1 MGLGGLSVGLATGIN
16 YGEIIESLISIEQRP
31 IEQLQEKITLNEI
44 KQEAYTELNT
54 LALGARL
61 SMFELSLGSTFE
73 SKVTT
78 SSDENVLTASADS
91 TASVGTHQLR
101 VTQLAT
107 AAVTLSSGVQDS
119 ESTSIGSGM
128 MSFELGG
135 RRLDKGTDLDD
146 LNDGAGIDRGV
157 IRITNS
163 GGTTETFDMG
173 NAVTVQDALDI
184 LNANTMGLDFQTNRS
199 IDQSSEEREINGY
212 SIEVVNNGTNAVTLS
227 DLGTSNTLSDLGF
240 ATSSSKSI
248 GASSTSSAAEQIFYI
263 TESSSLSQIN
273 DGFGIQT
280 NSTDTNDIRFYV
292 ENTITGSVK
301 SIEVDLSDTDSVG
314 DVIDAFNTA
323 ISNAQMNA
331 HSQVTLSSDGV
342 SLEFTGVVSD
352 FTNINGSKAGSD
364 LGLNKIELI
373 DGVYKSEALLSEMN
387 GSLIRN
393 LNGGNGIRNLETG
406 DFEITSRRG
415 DTYII
420 NLDQAVSVQDIMR
433 IIDDA
438 EATFAE
444 TAVTIAGLNDGALS
458 FTANSGVISDTN
470 FTTRGFDEGRLIGST
485 IKVTTGLIEYTAT
498 INSYDSSDSTFTLT
512 DDNIT
517 GSIADIDADGY
528 TIDYIALSDISAE
541 ITDGGNGI
549 ELSDASTGGGTFRVD
564 DLNGDVA
571 EQLQIESTITS
582 AAVLFNPINL
592 TDDATGSARTSTI
605 FLSKESLPDG
615 ISKDQMIGR
624 SIEHT
629 WSSRTVTGG
638 DDSAKESARIIA
650 FEAAPD
656 DLYVSDVDASSSSNL
671 GITGGASVAAQYP
684 GNEDVIVDDTNLNSA
699 LNDSLDEDLMVG
711 ATYTIYTT
719 NGKFSSTITDY
730 DSDNNSITLSDDV
743 IFTELANVGGGG
755 NEDATLQSL
764 GYTIEYNHKIS
775 LEYDSTPTHLTN
787 GALTFNA
794 ATGVLADS
802 VNLDPSSTTID
813 TSRLEGATI
822 TLYDTTNNLEY
833 SAVIA
838 SYDDTSDEIT
848 FLADD
853 AINFINDTISDI
865 AGVPTA
871 ETQLQN
877 FGYYITYTPI
887 QEAKSGSI
895 NFLSNFSDDP
905 DHIKVV
911 GVGSNETIVG
921 GNLENRILSSFTR
934 LDDLNGGQGIVRGE
948 FSIDNADSSTIID
961 LDSDSI
967 QTIQDVIDEIMG
979 NIASV
984 EVEINDRG
992 DGLRIFDTS
1001 ATQSSAITIT
1011 DVDGSGTAA
1020 SLNLLNEQ
1028 FDRFQI
1034 GVTSNTDFYSLSGL
1048 ADTHDGADKFNVD
1061 AFAGLNRDQ
1070 MIGSKISYYETTG
1083 GKLIHAFITDYLDT
1097 STGTTLTVAGQVNED
1112 GTDASGSYTPDGETI
1127 SLHLKEHQNDFS
1139 RFGEI
1144 TAVAGGTNG
1153 VYNLTLDTSTIDDYS
1168 NIEIEKLVG
1177 SMITLTSS
1185 IDGSTTDV
1193 SDALGITA
1201 MITGYSIAG
1210 TTVITIQT
1218 DDANSDNLTLNLPV
1232 ATDPLVL
1239 NIAKDNAPRNHVQGG
1254 GITVIDS
1261 FLGSVTDSGFISI
1274 TAEVNEGG
1282 SATTIISDQ
1291 FANLDPS
1298 DVVGALVTISS
1309 HAADDTEEGNIAIV
1323 TGYNSLSNAITIG
1336 GFYDPATGLTD
1347 AVTLDSIDEVYLTF
1361 ESEFEDAVIRS
1372 EAPTSITVAAAQIT
1386 TLTNPKYLQVDITTA
1401 GVTSEDELI
1410 GSTIT
1415 FDAATTTAALQSES
1429 RTIVDIIHDYGGT
1442 QGATVLV
1449 LDRALTTNAIGGSD
1463 TFDINYEDIQATI
1476 GSVDFS
1482 TGVISTRDQMQSSM
1496 GDRAFN
1502 IHPVIDGSYQK
1513 DIEIYATDTLEDIAD
1528 KINSA
1533 DVGVDAS
1540 VINDGSSSNP
1550 YRLSLIS
1557 SNTGELGAVNV
1568 GTTVQ
1573 NFDLNVAT
1581 QAQDAKVILGEAS
1594 GSSSVL
1600 SGSTNI
1606 LTDAISGV
1614 TLNLV
1619 SASDDPITLT
1629 VGYDREGI
1637 VEQVTTVVDEVNL
1650 LLEAANSL
1658 IALETEVEITNDDGT
1673 TSTETQKGVLFGDIA
1688 TRSMI
1693 NEIKFLLTSIV
1704 SNVPS
1709 GSIDSYSEIGIEL
1722 DSSGDIFEFDDST
1735 LTSVLNSNFE
1745 QVKDLFTYTP
1755 NLLENA
1761 TVTVTSNFLQSGYD
1775 INNIR
1780 NGITSSSSFS
1790 ETGNGS
1796 NGAKFLAGDTSN
1808 YITYTLGEEKD
1819 LYGFR
1824 FHHHIPDDLTAR
1836 YNVATADAG
1845 AAVLAVSGTVS
1856 TLTDATNLDSTVEL
1870 IEDQLLGATVTI
1882 NDNTFNGTK
1891 SALITAYDESTG
1903 EITLDA
1909 DLATAGPDP
1918 TVGGYTI
1925 TTTSGDN
1932 LDFTYK
1938 PIVEYL
1944 DPSTG
1949 EYEVYQAFNQI
1960 GDGTF
1965 SVVFPGGISS
1975 ESIRISYED
1984 NNGDS
1989 EDFTKNGYF
1998 VRLMEFDVLEAQGL
2012 ASQFTRTFDGF
2023 TNGFTGSL
2031 SYATDSLISTND
2043 VYTTQIERLGES
2055 ILNKQTVLIKQFQ
2068 NLELVV
2074 SNLNSQSS
2082 FFQSQVSSLPTAF
2095 SYRGNNG

>member
-16 YGEIIESLISIEQRP
+16 YGEIIESLIAIEQRP

-44 KQEAYTELNT
+44 KEEAYSELNT
-54 LALGARL
+54 LALNARL

-73 SKVTT
+73 SKTTT
-78 SSDENVLTASADS
+78 SSDETVLTASADS

-119 ESTSIGSGM
+119 ESTSIGSGT

-135 RRLDKGTDLDD
+135 RRLDKGTDLDE

-173 NAVTVQDALDI
+173 SAVTVQDALDI
-184 LNANTMGLDFQTNRS
+184 LNSNTMGLDFQTNRS
-199 IDQSSEEREINGY
+199 IDQSSDAREVNGY
-212 SIEVVNNGTNAVTLS
+212 SIDVINNGTNSVTLS
-227 DLGTSNTLSDLGF
+227 DLGTTNTLSDLGF
-240 ATSSSKSI
+240 KTSSAKSI
-248 GASSTSSAAEQIFYI
+248 DANSTSSAAEQIYYI

-280 NSTDTNDIRFYV
+280 NSSGTNDVRFYV
-292 ENTITGSVK
+292 ENTITGAVK
-301 SIEVDLSDTDSVG
+301 SIEVDFSDSENVG
-314 DVIDAFNTA
+314 DVIDALNTA

-364 LGLNKIELI
+364 LGLNKIELVG
-373 DGVYKSEALLSEMN
+373 GVYKGEALMAEMN

-406 DFEITSRRG
+406 AFEISSRRG
-415 DTYII
+415 DSYLI
-420 NLDQAVSVQDIMR
+420 NLDQTVSVQDIMR
-433 IIDDA
+433 IIEEA
-438 EATFAE
+438 EATGAANSITLGGTANMSFA
-444 TAVTIAGLNDGALS
+444 
-458 FTANSGVISDTN
+458 ANSGIITDTDFSTN
-470 FTTRGFDEGRLIGST
+470 GFEEDRLIGST
-485 IKVTTGLIEYTAT
+485 ITINTGGNDYTAT
-498 INSYDSSDSTFTLT
+498 INSFDSDAGTFTLT
-512 DDNIT
+512 SDNIT
-517 GSIADIDADGY
+517 NSVADIMTDGY
-528 TIDYIALSDISAE
+528 TISYSTLSDISVA
-541 ITDGGNGI
+541 ITDGGNGL
-549 ELSDASTGGGTFRVD
+549 ELTDASTGDETFRVD

-582 AAVLFNPINL
+582 AAVLFNPSNL
-592 TDDATGSARTSTI
+592 TDDPNGSARTSTA
-605 FLSKESLPDG
+605 FLSRDSLPNG

-629 WSSRTVTGG
+629 WSSRTSNSSGSGETT
-638 DDSAKESARIIA
+638 KESARIIA
-650 FEAAPD
+650 FEEAPD

-671 GITGGASVAAQYP
+671 GITTADTATHDA
-684 GNEDVIVDDTNLNSA
+684 GNEDTIVDDTNLNAA
-699 LNDSLDEDLMVG
+699 LNDNLDEDLMVG

-719 NGKFSSTITDY
+719 NGKFSSTIIDY
-730 DSDNNSITLSDDV
+730 DSDNNSVTLDDDV
-743 IFTELANVGGGG
+743 IFTELTNVGGGG

-764 GYTIEYNHKIS
+764 GFTIEYNHKLS
-775 LEYDSTPTHLTN
+775 LEYDATPTHLTN
-787 GALTFNA
+787 AALTYNA
-794 ATGVLADS
+794 GTRELTDS
-802 VNLDPSSTTID
+802 VNLDPNSTTID
-813 TSRLEGATI
+813 TDRLEGATI
-822 TLYDTTNNLEY
+822 TFYDTATNTE
-833 SAVIA
+833 STSVIA
-838 SYDDTSDEIT
+838 SYNSGT
-848 FLADD
+848 
-853 AINFINDTISDI
+853 DTITLLPDDPTNNLNDDI
-865 AGVPTA
+865 TNNGV
-871 ETQLQN
+871 TQADFQGD
-877 FGYYITYTPI
+877 GYYITYTPI
-887 QEAKSGSI
+887 QAAKGGSI
-895 NFLSNFSDDP
+895 NFLSNFSDNP
-905 DHIKVV
+905 DHIEIV

-934 LDDLNGGQGIVRGE
+934 LDDLNGGQGITRGE
-948 FSIDNADSSTIID
+948 FSIDNGDSSTVID

-1001 ATQSSAITIT
+1001 SSQTSAITIT

-1028 FDRFQI
+1028 FDRFQVS
-1034 GVTSNTDFYSLSGL
+1034 VTSNTDFYSVSGT
-1048 ADTHDGADKFNVD
+1048 AANQ
-1061 AFAGLNRDQ
+1061 AGDIFEVNEFSGFSKAQ
-1070 MIGSKISYYETTG
+1070 MIGSKISYYDTSLG
-1083 GKLIHAFITDYLDT
+1083 GELVHAFITDYVDAA
-1097 STGTTLTVAGQVNED
+1097 GATTITVAGQVTED
-1112 GTDASGSYTPDGETI
+1112 GADRSFTYSPDGETI
-1127 SLHLKEHQNDFS
+1127 SLHLKDHQNDFE

-1144 TAVAGGTNG
+1144 TGVGSSGSG
-1153 VYNLTLDTSTIDDYS
+1153 VYTLAIDTATVEDYS
-1168 NIEIEKLVG
+1168 NYEVEQLVG
-1177 SMITLTSS
+1177 TMVTLTSPLN
-1185 IDGSTTDV
+1185 GSTQDV
-1193 SDALGITA
+1193 NDALGITA
-1201 MITGYSIAG
+1201 MITNYDSG
-1210 TTVITIQT
+1210 TDTITIQT
-1218 DDANSDNLTLNLPV
+1218 DDANISNMTNLP
-1232 ATDPLVL
+1232 ALSDPLVL
-1239 NIAKDNAPRNHVQGG
+1239 SISKDNAPRNHVQGG
-1254 GITVIDS
+1254 GITVADS
-1261 FLGSVTDSGFISI
+1261 FLASVTDSGFISI

-1298 DVVGALVTISS
+1298 NVVGALVTIAS
-1309 HAADDTEEGNIAIV
+1309 HTADDTENGNIAIV
-1323 TGYNSLSNAITIG
+1323 TGYNSLTNAITIDT
-1336 GFYDPATGLTD
+1336 FYDPATGTAD
-1347 AVTLDSIDEVYLTF
+1347 AVTLDSTDEVYLTF

-1372 EAPTSITVAAAQIT
+1372 EAPTTITVADTEIT

-1410 GSTIT
+1410 GATIT
-1415 FDAATTTAALQSES
+1415 FDDATTTAALQGES
-1429 RTIVDIIHDYGGT
+1429 RTIVDIIHDYNGN
-1442 QGATVLV
+1442 QGDTVLV
-1449 LDRALTTNAIGGSD
+1449 LDRALTTNPTGGAGND
-1463 TFDINYEDIQATI
+1463 TFDIIYEDIQATI
-1476 GSVDFS
+1476 GEVDFS
-1482 TGVISTRDQMQSSM
+1482 TGVITTRDKMQSSM

-1502 IHPVIDGSYQK
+1502 IHPVIDGTYQK
-1513 DIEIYATDTLEDIAD
+1513 DIDIFATDTLEDIAD
-1528 KINSA
+1528 KINAA

-1568 GTTVQ
+1568 GTTIQ
-1573 NFDLNVAT
+1573 NFGLNVAT

-1629 VGYDREGI
+1629 VDYDREGI
-1637 VEQVTTVVDEVNL
+1637 TEQVTTVVDEINL

-1658 IALETEVEITNDDGT
+1658 IALETEVEITNEDGT

-1704 SNVPS
+1704 ENVPS

-1722 DSSGDIFEFDDST
+1722 DSSGDIFEFDDSI
-1735 LTSVLNSNFE
+1735 LSSVLNSNFD

-1755 NLLENA
+1755 NLLDTA
-1761 TVTVTSNFLQSGYD
+1761 TVTTTSNFLQSGYD

-1780 NGITSSSSFS
+1780 NGITSSSGFS

-1796 NGAKFLAGDTSN
+1796 NGAKFLAGDSTN
-1808 YITYTLGEEKD
+1808 YITYTLGEVKD

-1824 FHHHIPDDLTAR
+1824 FHHDIPEDLSAR

-1845 AAVLAVSGTVS
+1845 GAVLAVSGTVS
-1856 TLTDATNLDSTVEL
+1856 TLTDATNLDSNVEL
-1870 IEDQLLGATVTI
+1870 LEDQLLGATITI

-1891 SALITAYDESTG
+1891 SALITAYDETTG

-1944 DPSTG
+1944 DPDTG
-1949 EYEVYQAFNQI
+1949 EYEIYQSFSQI

-1965 SVVFPGGISS
+1965 SVVFPGGIKS
-1975 ESIRISYED
+1975 ESIRVSYED

-1989 EDFTKNGYF
+1989 EDFTKNGYY
-1998 VRLMEFDVLEAQGL
+1998 VRLMEFEVLEAQGL

-2023 TNGFTGSL
+2023 TNSVTGSL
-2031 SYATDSLISTND
+2031 QYATSSLTSTND
-2043 VYTTQIERLGES
+2043 VYTSQIERLGES
-2055 ILNKQTVLIKQFQ
+2055 ILNKQTLLIRQFQ